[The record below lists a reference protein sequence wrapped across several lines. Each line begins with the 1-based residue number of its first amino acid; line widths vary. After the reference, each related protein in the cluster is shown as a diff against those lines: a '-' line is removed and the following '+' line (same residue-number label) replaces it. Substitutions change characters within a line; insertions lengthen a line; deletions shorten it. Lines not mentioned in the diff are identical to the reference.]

1 MGVLGVVEASP
12 RAASRAATTSDAASR
27 RPASPHRHLA
37 LAHGDAHLDTRAR
50 DATAEHAALAAA
62 DAAADAEQLIFHH
75 RALELARAEAA
86 QAPPPPKCTPAG
98 PPNRGGADGA
108 VCTSEL
114 PVNRR
119 APNAPD

>member
-1 MGVLGVVEASP
+1 VLGVVEASP

-86 QAPPPPKCTPAG
+86 QAPPPQNARPPGHRIAGAPTARCAPANF
-98 PPNRGGADGA
+98 P
-108 VCTSEL
+108 
-114 PVNRR
+114 
-119 APNAPD
+119 